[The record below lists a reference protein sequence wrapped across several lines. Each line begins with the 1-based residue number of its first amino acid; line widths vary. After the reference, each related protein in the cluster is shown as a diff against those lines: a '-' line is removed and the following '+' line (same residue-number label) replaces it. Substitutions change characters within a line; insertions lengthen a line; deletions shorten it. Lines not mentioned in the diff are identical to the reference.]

1 MFLEV
6 EIMGRLVFNHND
18 ILVEEPRLPSDFGE
32 TQAQKDLNQFEKNL
46 IEIFNSDDEDLVF
59 EQRTRE
65 ALDRVEA
72 RGSKGV
78 PASQFLE
85 EMDSW

>member
-6 EIMGRLVFNHND
+6 EIMSRLLFNHND
-18 ILVEEPRLPSDFGE
+18 ILVEERGLPLDFGE

-46 IEIFNSDDEDLVF
+46 VEIFNSDDEDLIF

-72 RGSKGV
+72 RGIKGV
-78 PASQFLE
+78 PASQFLKE
-85 EMDSW
+85 LD

>member
-1 MFLEV
+1 MS
-6 EIMGRLVFNHND
+6 RLLLNPND
-18 ILVEEPRLPSDFGE
+18 ILVEEQGLPLDFGE
-32 TQAQKDLNQFEKNL
+32 TQAQKDLNQFEENL
-46 IEIFNSDDEDLVF
+46 VEIFNSNDEDLIF

-72 RGSKGV
+72 RGIKGV

-85 EMDSW
+85 ELDQW

>member
-6 EIMGRLVFNHND
+6 EIMSRLLFNHND
-18 ILVEEPRLPSDFGE
+18 ILVEEQRLPLDFGE
-32 TQAQKDLNQFEKNL
+32 TQAQKDLNQFEENL
-46 IEIFNSDDEDLVF
+46 VEIFNSDDEDLIF

-72 RGSKGV
+72 RGIKGV

-85 EMDSW
+85 ELD